1 MAIAVNT
8 NHELTAVQN
17 TSNPN
22 VNVIDSKHKFTG
34 KLIIVPNAVSVM
46 DSFHACLFTAFMTLL
61 VDQTNQFV
69 PARLVDSISNSQ
81 THKISR

>member
-17 TSNPN
+17 TSKPN

-34 KLIIVPNAVSVM
+34 KLIIVPKAVSVI

-61 VDQTNQFV
+61 ADQTNRFA
-69 PARLVDSISNSQ
+69 PARSGGSISSSQ
-81 THKISR
+81 THRISR